1 MIFWKCSKKKLKRKA
16 LLRPLYERPSCQF
29 AKMIFHWRIIL
40 AKYKLGHSYTFWTM
54 PILIFSPVSNFGDQS
69 LPCLTL
75 VWNSWRFFMVG
86 ELVSKR
92 NRWCCWIALAWSFG
106 SKKGLVRSKK
116 LIAKLM
122 SICSK
127 FNSKSP
133 QVWFKVKLCCKISS
147 CYKESS

>member
-1 MIFWKCSKKKLKRKA
+1 MGDVNKLFVFKSLFTTPSNVLPSHLKQTFLLIIWIFTVGEGDEIESRLPFK
-16 LLRPLYERPSCQF
+16 
-29 AKMIFHWRIIL
+29 IFC
-40 AKYKLGHSYTFWTM
+40 T
-54 PILIFSPVSNFGDQS
+54 

-92 NRWCCWIALAWSFG
+92 NRWCCWMALAWSFG

-116 LIAKLM
+116 FIAKLM

-127 FNSKSP
+127 CNSKSP
-133 QVWFKVKLCCKISS
+133 QVWFKVKLCCKIFHECAAVFLFSNRRT
-147 CYKESS
+147 